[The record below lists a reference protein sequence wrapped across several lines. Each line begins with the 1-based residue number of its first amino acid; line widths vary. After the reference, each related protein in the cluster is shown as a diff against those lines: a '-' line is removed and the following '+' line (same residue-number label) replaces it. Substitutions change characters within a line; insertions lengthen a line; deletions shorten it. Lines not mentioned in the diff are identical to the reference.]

1 MEDGRLYL
9 VLVDTD
15 DLEELCYAASKLIE
29 AKTSTPQVLAFID
42 DGEIKVLKNESDLS
56 DAEAALILFTPFA
69 HKHRKFK
76 YIAVAYA
83 NTQKYIACAA
93 ASNEA

>member
-15 DLEELCYAASKLIE
+15 DIEELCYAASKLIE

-42 DGEIKVLKNESDLS
+42 DGEIKVLKNESDLP
-56 DAEAALILFTPFA
+56 DAEAALMLFTPFA
-69 HKHRKFK
+69 PRHRKFR

-83 NTQKYIACAA
+83 NTQKYTACAA